1 MLKNKLF
8 SKKNIFFLFNLN
20 LNLIKKFFYFYI
32 KIILLYI
39 NQDKKIYI
47 HLY

>member
-8 SKKNIFFLFNLN
+8 SKKKYFFLFNLN